1 MPQQIKPK
9 RDKKE
14 EKAAEEAKKAEA
26 AKAAEVDE
34 ATKAAEEAAAAEAV
48 QDEFQ
53 AKGFELVEWVQE
65 NRSIV
70 LGALGAVVVAGL
82 GFGIY
87 SVASRGN
94 DAEASAQWTKALEI
108 YDAPVGPDPDPADS
122 KPAYA
127 TDDEKAKAARTA
139 FEGVVSQHKGTGAA
153 AIANLYVGHSA
164 LKLKDFD
171 GAVAAYEA
179 YLQGAK
185 PGDDLRFAAFDG
197 IAAAKEEKG
206 DVKGAIEALEKLVE
220 LGSTTD
226 EDGALLNLARL
237 YKKDGN
243 DAKARE
249 RLDQLLKTY
258 PDTALKAR
266 ADEISATLTAA
277 KPAESKPADS
287 KPAEAGTTAP

>member
-26 AKAAEVDE
+26 AKAAEADE
-34 ATKAAEEAAAAEAV
+34 ATKAAEEEAAAEAV

-65 NRSIV
+65 NRGIV
-70 LGALGAVVVAGL
+70 LGALGAVVAAGL

-87 SVASRGN
+87 SVATRGN
-94 DAEASAQWTKALEI
+94 DAEASAQWTKAVEI

-153 AIANLYVGHSA
+153 AIANLYIGHTA

-171 GAVAAYEA
+171 GAIAAYEA
-179 YLQGAK
+179 YLKGAK

-206 DVKGAIEALEKLVE
+206 DVKGAIDALERLVE

-226 EDGALLNLARL
+226 EDGALLHLGRL

-249 RLDQLLKTY
+249 RLDQLLKSY
-258 PDTALKAR
+258 PDTALKTQ
-266 ADEISATLTAA
+266 ADEVLATLSAAPA
-277 KPAESKPADS
+277 KPAEPTETKTP
-287 KPAEAGTTAP
+287 